1 MKILSLI
8 LLVFLIPGAVLAHS
22 FSEIPSYH
30 WSIQVLHDLE
40 LKYSPQLSIQ
50 NLPSEKTTLTRFECA
65 QVVFEILQI
74 VSNKIALQQEIPS
87 KDIDQLEKLVRE
99 FSAELRNRKLEKEI
113 LIQIFGEN
121 HEIVHLITES
131 GKKLSSKNEPL
142 SISGEYTLSYEV
154 YFPPDP
160 QHYKIKPRWKDELQL
175 EINLKLS
182 PSVSGKLKL
191 SIPDVLVTPQPQY

>member
-8 LLVFLIPGAVLAHS
+8 LLVFFIPGAVFAHS
-22 FSEIPSYH
+22 FSEIPSHH
-30 WSIQVLHDLE
+30 WSIQALHVLE
-40 LKYSPQLSIQ
+40 SKYSPQLSIQ
-50 NLPSEKTTLTRFECA
+50 NLPSKKTILTRFECA
-65 QVVFEILQI
+65 RAVFEILKI
-74 VSNKIALQQEIPS
+74 VSDKIALQQEIPS
-87 KDIDQLEKLVRE
+87 EDINQLEKLVRE
-99 FSAELRNRKLEKEI
+99 FSAELSNRKLKKEI

-121 HEIVHLITES
+121 HEIVQLLTNPEI
-131 GKKLSSKNEPL
+131 KSSNQDEPL
-142 SISGEYTLSYEV
+142 SVSGEYTLSYEV

-191 SIPDVLVTPQPQY
+191 SIPDVLVTPQPNY

>member
-1 MKILSLI
+1 MKISFSI
-8 LLVFLIPGAVLAHS
+8 LFIFLITGAVLAHS
-22 FSEIPSYH
+22 FSDIPSNH
-30 WSIQVLHDLE
+30 WSIEALYNLQV
-40 LKYSPQLSIQ
+40 KYSSQSSIQ
-50 NLPSEKTTLTRFECA
+50 TLPSKKSALTRFECA
-65 QVVFEILQI
+65 QGIFEILQI
-74 VSNKIALQQEIPS
+74 ISDKIALQENITP
-87 KDIDQLEKLVRE
+87 KDINQLKKLIRE
-99 FSAELRNRKLEKEI
+99 FSEELRILKPKKEN
-113 LIQIFGEN
+113 LVQIFGEE
-121 HEIVHLITES
+121 HEIVHLLTDPE
-131 GKKLSSKNEPL
+131 KKLSSKDEPL